1 METYK
6 NVPNH
11 QSDRYWTMFTNLAI
25 SGARPFKLPTME
37 SELSRIQRLN
47 DRCEQ
52 HDIWVCRKIGYAPS
66 KIREHAE
73 TCWFIDEQILELNP

>member
-1 METYK
+1 MFQTT
-6 NVPNH
+6 N
-11 QSDRYWTMFTNLAI
+11 QIDIGLMFTNLAI

-73 TCWFIDEQILELNP
+73 TCWFIDEQILALNP